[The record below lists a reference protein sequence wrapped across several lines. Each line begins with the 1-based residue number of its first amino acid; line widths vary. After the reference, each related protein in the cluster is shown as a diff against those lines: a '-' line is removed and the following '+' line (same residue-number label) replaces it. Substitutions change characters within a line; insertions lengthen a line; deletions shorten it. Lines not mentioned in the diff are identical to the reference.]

1 MVIIATRS
9 GHNHF
14 KSIKEHHKSEG
25 STDMKKANYIVIA
38 VLILV
43 IVVAGVIVAVALT
56 NNSKTYTYAVGD
68 FIFTR
73 RGSEVTLK
81 EYKGSDTEVQVT
93 DIIDGFKV
101 TAIGERAFYG
111 NETVEKVV
119 APSTVTSIGSE
130 AFSGAKKLRNIS
142 MKGLVKIGEQAFSG
156 CTSLNNLLITE
167 SLKEIGARAF
177 YGCSALQDLNYIY
190 NEDYT
195 VRSSLERVGAFA
207 FKNTKIDTILIPE
220 SLKTIG
226 ENAFASMKLQA
237 IVFYEGVETIEENAF
252 AYDNTTTRNVFTF
265 DRQSDKSV
273 LDRYASDFKSK
284 YIKDVS
290 KQNYFPES
298 LKTIGDGAFRYDKSS
313 KSGLGGSLV
322 FGKNLVS
329 VGEAAFEN
337 TRVSGVKFDNANTEI
352 GAYAF
357 ANTSISSVSLPEN
370 IKILK
375 EGVFLRCS
383 INNEVVLPKSV
394 ETIETGAFAGNN
406 RTSFKISINEES
418 PAAKKYVFAS
428 VDGIKTLKS
437 KDGKVL
443 YSIHS
448 SSVSEGENGLTLLE
462 NVSVIES
469 YAFSAVTTVN
479 GSATFATVSIPE
491 TVKEIRAGAF
501 ADADVNNFNLLHS
514 SLDFTIDKRAFDA
527 RYTTVK
533 EDEKAVLRVRKGGD
547 ILAAMQKIFEGSA
560 YVVVTTIG
568 SSLA

>member
-1 MVIIATRS
+1 MVIIVTRS

-119 APSTVTSIGSE
+119 APSSVTSIGSE

-167 SLKEIGARAF
+167 SLREIGARAF

-207 FKNTKIDTILIPE
+207 FKNTKIDTILI
-220 SLKTIG
+220 
-226 ENAFASMKLQA
+226 
-237 IVFYEGVETIEENAF
+237 
-252 AYDNTTTRNVFTF
+252 
-265 DRQSDKSV
+265 
-273 LDRYASDFKSK
+273 
-284 YIKDVS
+284 
-290 KQNYFPES
+290 PES

-370 IKILK
+370 IKVLK

-547 ILAAMQKIFEGSA
+547 ILAAMQKIFEGSS